1 MFPSS
6 LATEAPDSPQ
16 VTSGEASLQ
25 KSFSTFPSEWPGVGL
40 LLLRV
45 LVTSSLIAQSISYL
59 QMPDRNLVAWG
70 MAVLTF
76 AGGAFLLVGLMTPF
90 IAVLVAAGGVATVL
104 SWIPLPGQA
113 LSDSYPAILNLI
125 VLSIAIALLGPGAFS
140 LDARMF
146 GRREITIPS
155 SRNVSRP

>member
-1 MFPSS
+1 M
-6 LATEAPDSPQ
+6 Q
-16 VTSGEASLQ
+16 ASNN
-25 KSFSTFPSEWPGVGL
+25 
-40 LLLRV
+40 
-45 LVTSSLIAQSISYL
+45 SLIT
-59 QMPDRNLVAWG
+59 WG
-70 MAVLTF
+70 LAALTF

-90 IAVLVAAGGVATVL
+90 VTVLVAAGGIAAVL
-104 SWIPLPGQA
+104 SLIPLPGQT